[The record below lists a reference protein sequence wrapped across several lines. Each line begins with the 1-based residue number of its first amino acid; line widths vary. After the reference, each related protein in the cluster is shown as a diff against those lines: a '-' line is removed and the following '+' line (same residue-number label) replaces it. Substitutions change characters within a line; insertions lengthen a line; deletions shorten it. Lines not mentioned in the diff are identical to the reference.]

1 MRHTNFSKRSWQR
14 RKERLDVMKE
24 CSLIVAFVL
33 VVCLLWVSMTNALA
47 TSAEGWPVSY
57 KVQEVRVVEQIPE
70 VEQPTEQEEA
80 VEKVTY
86 LVPMEQE
93 LQDFIIRLCEEHH
106 IEPGVVFAIIDQESD
121 FRADAVGDNGKSFGL
136 MQIQKRWHVERMN
149 KLGCDDLLD
158 PYQNVMVGI
167 DYLAEL
173 FERENGVEWALAAYN
188 AGPSGANL
196 GYGSNYAEEVLNH
209 SDLLKGGVTYAIHG

>member
-1 MRHTNFSKRSWQR
+1 MRHTNISKRSWQR
-14 RKERLDVMKE
+14 RKEKLDVLKE
-24 CSLIVAFVL
+24 CSLVLAFVL
-33 VVCLLWVSMTNALA
+33 VIVMLWLSLINALA
-47 TSAEGWPVSY
+47 VSAEGWSVSY
-57 KVQEVRVVEQIPE
+57 KNQEVHVVEQVPE
-70 VEQPTEQEEA
+70 EVQEEA
-80 VEKVTY
+80 VVTVTY
-86 LVPMEQE
+86 PVPMEQD

-106 IEPGVVFAIIDQESD
+106 IEPGVVFAIIDRESD
-121 FRADAVGDNGKSFGL
+121 FRADAIGDKGKSFGL
-136 MQIQKRWHVERMN
+136 MQIQERWHIERME

-188 AGPSGANL
+188 AGASGANL

-209 SDLLKGGVTYAIHG
+209 SDLLKGGVIYALH

>member
-1 MRHTNFSKRSWQR
+1 
-14 RKERLDVMKE
+14 LV
-24 CSLIVAFVL
+24 LAFVL
-33 VVCLLWVSMTNALA
+33 VIVMLWMSLINALA
-47 TSAEGWPVSY
+47 VSAEGWPVSY
-57 KVQEVRVVEQIPE
+57 KNQEVQVVEQVPE
-70 VEQPTEQEEA
+70 VEQPTVQEEA
-80 VEKVTY
+80 VVSVTY
-86 LVPMEQE
+86 PVPMEQE
-93 LQDFIIRLCEEHH
+93 LQDFIISLCEEHH
-106 IEPGVVFAIIDQESD
+106 IEPGVVFAVIDRESD

-136 MQIQKRWHVERMN
+136 MQIQKRWHVERME

-188 AGPSGANL
+188 AGASGANL

-209 SDLLKGGVTYAIHG
+209 SDLLKGGVTYAVH